1 MDYRDENEQEMDG
14 AESQARAQGGPFD
27 DPDFTWG
34 DGTFLPLVAAEEV
47 KPKPAGGRHL
57 IVQKGT
63 EELDSRVRARG
74 ESRPAPEVDT
84 AAKTVEFRA
93 VSAGDM
99 PTLLFISGS
108 PRRHTSVSLIDL
120 IERGVQEAGVR
131 TQRFLLCEKRVNPCI
146 GCGACSKTGACTFA
160 ERKMPDGGRYIDDY
174 YELTK
179 MLDTCDGL
187 AIVAP
192 VYFTGPTA
200 QLKALYDRFQPYW
213 ARKYVLGKPF
223 PQRRPS
229 QLFMIGTG
237 GDPHGNEPMTT
248 ISRSA
253 LQIAGFELEKVNNFI
268 GYKAPSD
275 APVEPT
281 EEELEQ
287 MTPRQRSLIK
297 QALVKQAEFCQRAV
311 DAGRAFGRAL
321 RADQEPIRSSRRD

>member
-1 MDYRDENEQEMDG
+1 MDYKDENEQGIDE
-14 AESQARAQGGPFD
+14 AEARANAQGGPFD

-47 KPKPAGGRHL
+47 KPKPAGRHL

-63 EELDSRVRARG
+63 EELDSRVRARS

-84 AAKTVEFRA
+84 AAKTIEFRA
-93 VSAGDM
+93 VDAGDQ

-120 IERGVQEAGVR
+120 IERGAKEAGVR

-146 GCGACSKTGACTFA
+146 GCNACSKTGECTFA
-160 ERKMPDGGRYIDDY
+160 NRKMPDRERYIDDY
-174 YELTK
+174 LELTK

-187 AIVAP
+187 AVVAP

-253 LQIAGFELEKVNNFI
+253 LQIAGFELEKVNNYI
-268 GYKAPSD
+268 GYKSPSD

-281 EEELEQ
+281 EEELEA
-287 MTPRQRSLIK
+287 MTPRQRSLLR
-297 QALVKQAEFCQRAV
+297 QELVKQAEFCSRAV
-311 DAGRAFGRAL
+311 EAGRAFGRAL
-321 RADQEPIRSSRRD
+321 RSDQQPIRSERQD